1 MVLIKPYVPS
11 DARASMQNTLRQI
24 VKKDGVTYDNEFFKM
39 TSPESWNV
47 VYRLKGKLAKDQYR
61 VHYKA
66 FEGDKDLI
74 VAQSD
79 SFEEVQ
85 NDWNLLAERLV
96 PLFEKDPSARA
107 DIIKQLEQLHSNLPL
122 NQTRSAYRKASS
134 TVSTTNQRA
143 RFEERLKK
151 LIETGV
157 PDKVRT
163 LNDYQIFRTL
173 GTGSFGRVLLTQ
185 EKPGGGFYA
194 IKVIKKS
201 IVIKLKQVEH
211 TTNEKNIL
219 SCIECPFVIS
229 LDTYF
234 QDKKNLYFVIEYI
247 NGGEM
252 FTHIHRNKHFTYE
265 VAKFFAAEVVMGF
278 EYLHNLDIV
287 YRDLK
292 PENLLIDKDGHVR
305 ITDFGFAKRVSDRT
319 WTLCGTP
326 EYLAPEII
334 LSKGYAHAVDWWAL
348 GVLIYE
354 MRSGHAPFY
363 DPNQM
368 EMYRKIIDGVMA
380 FPPHFK
386 DDEKEIIR
394 SFLTGDLTRRLG
406 NLKGGVED
414 IKQQKYFKGFEFEKM
429 YRLMVKSPYIP
440 KVSSDGDASNF
451 DKYEEE
457 VITWTDTGVDPY
469 EDIFKDF

>member
-11 DARASMQNTLRQI
+11 DARSHVHSSLRQT
-24 VKKDGVTYDNEFFKM
+24 VKKEGKTYENAFFKM

-61 VHYKA
+61 VHFKGYEA
-66 FEGDKDLI
+66 DKDLI

-79 SFEEVQ
+79 SFEDILT
-85 NDWNLLAERLV
+85 DWNLILQTILSQLE
-96 PLFEKDPSARA
+96 EDPSKKNQ
-107 DIIKQLEQLHSNLPL
+107 ILKMLEGLHESMPSSS
-122 NQTRSAYRKASS
+122 RSAYRKASS
-134 TVSTTNQRA
+134 TVSAQHQRLL
-143 RFEERLKK
+143 FEDKLKRL
-151 LIETGV
+151 LDSGV
-157 PDKVRT
+157 PEKQRT
-163 LNDYQIFRTL
+163 LNDYTVFRTL
-173 GTGSFGRVLLTQ
+173 GTGSFGRVLLTKEHDS
-185 EKPGGGFYA
+185 EKYYA
-194 IKVIKKS
+194 IKVIKKA

-229 LDTYF
+229 LNTYF

-252 FTHIHRNKHFTYE
+252 FTHIHRNRHFSYD

-292 PENLLIDKDGHVR
+292 PENLLIDNQGHVR

-334 LSKGYAHAVDWWAL
+334 LSKGYAHSVDWWAL
-348 GVLIYE
+348 GVLLYE
-354 MRSGHAPFY
+354 MRAGHAPFY

-368 EMYRKIIDGVMA
+368 EMYRKIVDGALA

-394 SFLTGDLTRRLG
+394 CFLTSDLTRRLG

-414 IKQQKYFKGFEFEKM
+414 IKQQRFFKDINFDKL
-429 YRLMVKSPYIP
+429 YRLQIKSPYIP
-440 KVSSDGDASNF
+440 KVSGEGDASNF
-451 DKYEEE
+451 DKYDEEQIVWNSE
-457 VITWTDTGVDPY
+457 GTDPF